1 LAKPPTP
8 SKLKFDAH
16 TCITASR
23 RYAQPA
29 QRQQQ
34 IQPQRLPC
42 YAGKHKG
49 AIDQLELFDLPNPCV
64 GICQSN
70 NRGYCVGCLRSR
82 DERFNWHQKPVA
94 ERAKILKLLE
104 NRRIRRDAA
113 RLAGKPDQGLE
124 ADPTSDLFDF

>member
-1 LAKPPTP
+1 M
-8 SKLKFDAH
+8 
-16 TCITASR
+16 
-23 RYAQPA
+23 
-29 QRQQQ
+29 
-34 IQPQRLPC
+34 RLPVLLHQYDIMICAASATAAANLATRHSC
-42 YAGKHKG
+42 YAGNNKG
-49 AIDQLELFDLPNPCV
+49 AMDQLELFDLPNPCV

-124 ADPTSDLFDF
+124 ADPTPDLFDF